1 MTLTVRNITELD
13 HVVSTL
19 VIGGYSDSEIQ
30 ELIKPF
36 TGDTGAMSN
45 INYLISSKRLEMSQC
60 LSREW
65 IVSRLKR
72 LAEGDDAAAAVR
84 ALKVLSEISERR

>member
-36 TGDTGAMSN
+36 TGDTGAAACQVFVADETIFDDQKKTEEKTF
-45 INYLISSKRLEMSQC
+45 INNTRISAGNNVINS
-60 LSREW
+60 
-65 IVSRLKR
+65 
-72 LAEGDDAAAAVR
+72 
-84 ALKVLSEISERR
+84 